1 MVDTTKAYRQEKR
14 RFLFNR
20 MRDALRK
27 LDEEPNLPPRV
38 RAIVDEGL
46 DDTYS
51 GVYKHVPQ
59 KQGQKTKAADDE
71 AAAPEPTNKVT
82 RKSAPRTAQE
92 AGPKKGSV
100 RKRSIKG

>member
-27 LDEEPNLPPRV
+27 LDEEPNLPRRV

-51 GVYKHVPQ
+51 GVYKHVSQ
-59 KQGQKTKAADDE
+59 RQGAKTKAADDE
-71 AAAPEPTNKVT
+71 ASAPEPAKKVA
-82 RKSAPRTAQE
+82 RKSASKTAQKV
-92 AGPKKGSV
+92 GLKKDAA
-100 RKRSIKG
+100 RKRPVKG